1 MTTSGEG
8 ERDSVRDAARDS
20 AREASKDARKAVRE
34 STKAAAEASPDIQAD
49 LEELRA
55 DITRLAQQL
64 GMVVSTHGSHAWNR
78 AKSNVEDVLSD
89 AEKRARKAGD
99 DLTATINDSI
109 QERPYTTLAIAAAVG
124 FLAHAIWRR
133 R

>member
-1 MTTSGEG
+1 MTTSAEG
-8 ERDSVRDAARDS
+8 ERESVREAARDA
-20 AREASKDARKAVRE
+20 AREASKDAKKAMRD
-34 STKAAAEASPDIQAD
+34 SSKAAADATPDIQGD

-64 GMVVSTHGSHAWNR
+64 GMVVTTHGSHAWNR
-78 AKSNVEDVLSD
+78 AKSNVEDVLNE
-89 AEKRARKAGD
+89 AEQRARKAGD

-109 QERPYTTLAIAAAVG
+109 QERPYTTLAIAAAMG